1 MCRGCPPDKRPGV
14 QAIRRRANGPGR
26 ASRPFQQPPGSNK
39 IEGNIMGEREK
50 GKVKWFNNTKGFGF
64 IEREGAQDIFVHYS
78 AIKSEGYRTLKEGQ
92 LVEFTVGQGAK
103 GIQAEDVVAIESAP
117 QA

>member
-1 MCRGCPPDKRPGV
+1 MRPDGQATTPGERKR
-14 QAIRRRANGPGR
+14 Q
-26 ASRPFQQPPGSNK
+26 
-39 IEGNIMGEREK
+39 EIMGEREQ

-92 LVEFTVGQGAK
+92 LVEFTVGQGPK
-103 GIQAEDVVAIESAP
+103 GIQADDVVAIEAP
-117 QA
+117 KA

>member
-1 MCRGCPPDKRPGV
+1 
-14 QAIRRRANGPGR
+14 
-26 ASRPFQQPPGSNK
+26 
-39 IEGNIMGEREK
+39 MGEREQ

>member
-1 MCRGCPPDKRPGV
+1 
-14 QAIRRRANGPGR
+14 
-26 ASRPFQQPPGSNK
+26 
-39 IEGNIMGEREK
+39 MGEREQ

-92 LVEFTVGQGAK
+92 LVEFTVGQGQK
-103 GIQAEDVVAIESAP
+103 GLQADDVVPVEQSAP
-117 QA
+117 AQS

>member
-1 MCRGCPPDKRPGV
+1 MPGFPGSNAPACVRSDGDARSRTRVPPV
-14 QAIRRRANGPGR
+14 
-26 ASRPFQQPPGSNK
+26 QQPTGSNK

-50 GKVKWFNNTKGFGF
+50 GKVKWFNNTNGFGF

-92 LVEFTVGQGAK
+92 LVEFTVGQGTK